1 MISFLVPS
9 HNYGRYLGRCIR
21 SILKNNSKYI
31 KEIIVVN
38 DASTDNTD
46 EVIAKI
52 NSKKIKLNYYKKNF
66 KNLSKTMNYAVKQSK
81 GNLLCKIDPDDEI
94 KKNFAE
100 ILCKKFYELNS
111 DFLYSNFIEKN
122 TSSNKKKIK
131 IQKVIPF
138 LRRFQYPHG
147 SGCLFKKLVWKE
159 VKGYNEKNFYQDDY
173 DFWLKILNKK
183 KFQINYCN
191 ESLYVYNK
199 HNTNMSKNLISKNMT
214 KVKIFFNN
222 LFV

>member
-66 KNLSKTMNYAVKQSK
+66 KNLSKTMNYAIKQSK

-100 ILCKKFYELNS
+100 KLCKKFYELNS

-122 TSSNKKKIK
+122 TFSNKKKIK

-191 ESLYVYNK
+191 ESLYVYNR

>member
-21 SILKNNSKYI
+21 SILKNNLKYI

-38 DASTDNTD
+38 DSSTDNTD

-52 NSKKIKLNYYKKNF
+52 NSKRIKINYYKKNF

-94 KKNFAE
+94 KKNFEE

-122 TSSNKKKIK
+122 TFSNKKNQNTKSESI
-131 IQKVIPF
+131 
-138 LRRFQYPHG
+138 
-147 SGCLFKKLVWKE
+147 FKKVSVSTWKR
-159 VKGYNEKNFYQDDY
+159 
-173 DFWLKILNKK
+173 
-183 KFQINYCN
+183 
-191 ESLYVYNK
+191 
-199 HNTNMSKNLISKNMT
+199 
-214 KVKIFFNN
+214 
-222 LFV
+222 LFI